1 MNIVVAMK
9 QIPDLQQIRIRERKP
24 VLSGV
29 PLTFGLIDKNALEA
43 GIQLKEAVGGNLI
56 VVSAG
61 NEELEETVKEALAVG
76 ADEAYLAAD
85 NALAGLDSSQNA
97 QILAALIRKIDTP
110 DIIIFGEGSGDN
122 YSGQV
127 GTRVA
132 EILGLPS
139 VAYVSRIEVKDHT
152 ARLVRS
158 LEDADELI
166 EVQLP
171 CIITVL
177 GDINEPR
184 LPSVTQV
191 LKAGKKRREV
201 FALSDLGIELSA
213 KTISTISDLA
223 PVSQRKQIAVKSLD
237 ELLNVLQTEG
247 FLRR

>member
-43 GIQLKEAVGGNLI
+43 GIQLKEATGGNLI

-61 NEELEETVKEALAVG
+61 NEEVEETIKEALAVG

-85 NALAGLDSSQNA
+85 NALSDFDSAQNA
-97 QILAALIRKIDTP
+97 QILAGLIKKIDDP
-110 DIIIFGEGSGDN
+110 GIIIFGEGSGDN

-139 VAYVSRIEVKDHT
+139 VAYVSRITIKDHIAT
-152 ARLVRS
+152 LVRS
-158 LEDADELI
+158 LEDADEFL
-166 EVQLP
+166 EVRLP
-171 CIITVL
+171 CIVTVL

-201 FALSDLGIELSA
+201 FALSDLGIEISA
-213 KTISTISDLA
+213 SAVSTISELA
-223 PVSQRKQIAVKSLD
+223 PISQRKQIALKSLD
-237 ELLNVLQTEG
+237 ELLNALQTEG